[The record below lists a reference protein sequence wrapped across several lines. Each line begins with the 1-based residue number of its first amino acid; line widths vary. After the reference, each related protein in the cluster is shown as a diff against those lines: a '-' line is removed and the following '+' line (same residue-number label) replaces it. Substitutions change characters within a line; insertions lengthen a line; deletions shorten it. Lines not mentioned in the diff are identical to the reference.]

1 MPTTRSTPRKAPSF
15 PRVIP
20 SAPGETPAPVATAV
34 STAMKRIAN
43 RSSTRSTPTTKSR
56 SRPRTFRSSNALAMM
71 VVLDI
76 ATIAPAKTLS
86 IADQPNARPARKPSQ
101 TMMLDCTSAVIPDVG
116 PTCTSLRRLNS
127 SPRPNMSRMT
137 PSSESV
143 WTTPRSATSGTGTWG
158 PTMRP
163 ARM

>member
-1 MPTTRSTPRKAPSF
+1 M
-15 PRVIP
+15 I
-20 SAPGETPAPVATAV
+20 
-34 STAMKRIAN
+34 
-43 RSSTRSTPTTKSR
+43 
-56 SRPRTFRSSNALAMM
+56 

-86 IADQPNARPARKPSQ
+86 ITVQPNARPARNPSH
-101 TMMLDCTSAVIPDVG
+101 TMMLDWTTAVSPAVG
-116 PTCTSLRRLNS
+116 PTSTSLRRLNS
-127 SPRPNMSRMT
+127 SPSANMSRMT

-143 WTTPRSATSGTGTWG
+143 WTMSRFATSGTGRCG